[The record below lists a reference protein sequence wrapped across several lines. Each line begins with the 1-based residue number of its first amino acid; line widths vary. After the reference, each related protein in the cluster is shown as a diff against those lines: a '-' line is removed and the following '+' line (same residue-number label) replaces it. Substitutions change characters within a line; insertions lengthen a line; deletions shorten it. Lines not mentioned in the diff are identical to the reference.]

1 MATFFGLV
9 FFIALFSTIG
19 LLIKPSLT
27 ARGNNPA
34 LSRGKI
40 AMFGL
45 GASVL
50 SFVMIG
56 VFAPKVDPQLEVGQ
70 FSDDQIEVKEQDG
83 SIVITPKE
91 AELNSMDKKLE
102 TIKGYNK
109 NILAVRSH
117 SNNVLE
123 IDLPATEVAF
133 TDLAYIDHTS
143 RTIRDI
149 LIKILKESPQEQF
162 SAIRFVV
169 FADLRDQYN
178 NKKNEPIFQLT
189 YDYPELKKINI
200 NDDYVD
206 HRVFMNFATFG
217 LRNAVAHEM
226 FEQWCLK
233 DDNAERSG
241 SFCQ

>member
-1 MATFFGLV
+1 MAEFFAFL
-9 FFIALFSTIG
+9 FFIG
-19 LLIKPSLT
+19 LIVTCVLMAKPHLSQFKN
-27 ARGNNPA
+27 RPA
-34 LSRGKI
+34 LTRKKI
-40 AMFGL
+40 ALYGFGTCL
-45 GASVL
+45 VL
-50 SFVMIG
+50 FALIG

-70 FSDDQIEVKEQDG
+70 FSDDQVEVKEQDG

-91 AELNSMDKKLE
+91 AEVNSMDKKLE
-102 TIKGYNK
+102 MIKGYNK

-133 TDLAYIDHTS
+133 TDLDYIDHTS

>member
-9 FFIALFSTIG
+9 FLIAFFSTIG

-50 SFVMIG
+50 SFVMVG
-56 VFAPKVDPQLEVGQ
+56 VFAPKVDPQLDVGQ
-70 FSDDQIEVKEQDG
+70 FSDDQVEVKEQDG

-91 AELNSMDKKLE
+91 AEVNSMDKKLE

-162 SAIRFVV
+162 SERWIR
-169 FADLRDQYN
+169 
-178 NKKNEPIFQLT
+178 K
-189 YDYPELKKINI
+189 
-200 NDDYVD
+200 
-206 HRVFMNFATFG
+206 
-217 LRNAVAHEM
+217 
-226 FEQWCLK
+226 FEQLL
-233 DDNAERSG
+233 
-241 SFCQ
+241 

>member
-1 MATFFGLV
+1 MATFFGFI

-27 ARGNNPA
+27 ARGHNPA

-50 SFVMIG
+50 SFVMVG
-56 VFAPKVDPQLEVGQ
+56 VFAPKVDPQMDVGQ
-70 FSDDQIEVKEQDG
+70 FSDEQVEVKEQNG

-117 SNNVLE
+117 GNNVLE

-133 TDLAYIDHTS
+133 TDLDYIDHTS

-149 LIKILKESPQEQF
+149 LIKILRESPQEQF
-162 SAIRFVV
+162 SAIRFVI

-200 NDDYVD
+200 NDDYID

-241 SFCQ
+241 NFCQ